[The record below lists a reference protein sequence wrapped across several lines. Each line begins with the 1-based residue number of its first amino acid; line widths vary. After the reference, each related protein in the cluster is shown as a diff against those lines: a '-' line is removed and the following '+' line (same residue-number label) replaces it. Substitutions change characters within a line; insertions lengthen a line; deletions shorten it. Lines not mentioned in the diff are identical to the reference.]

1 MAAQRADVGMVK
13 KKRGQAFVI
22 DDAKVYLDA
31 VKKMKPVG
39 DQSKAVFLLHTESVK
54 AHFESLEGL
63 TKTVRPEDDPFVEH
77 YQTPVVMEILYDQD
91 PQFRKS
97 IDVFVQA
104 IGKSEALIGKEAAR
118 RYSGFYGPTCVV
130 DFALIPGSTSN
141 VVNQILTES
150 EYPGCPQA
158 GNPCLQVVGDE
169 HLLWHRGGLCPRD
182 GERGNPCR
190 CRESRDRD
198 AQRCL

>member
-1 MAAQRADVGMVK
+1 MSELYRKMIDEAMAAQRADVGMVK

-31 VKKMKPVG
+31 VKKMKAVG

-54 AHFESLEGL
+54 AHFESLEAL

-97 IDVFVQA
+97 IDGFVEA
-104 IGKSEALIGKEAAR
+104 IGKSEALVGKEAAR
-118 RYSGFYGPTCVV
+118 RYSGSTGRH
-130 DFALIPGSTSN
+130 ALWTLPSSPAAPATSSTGSSGT
-141 VVNQILTES
+141 
-150 EYPGCPQA
+150 
-158 GNPCLQVVGDE
+158 
-169 HLLWHRGGLCPRD
+169 
-182 GERGNPCR
+182 
-190 CRESRDRD
+190 
-198 AQRCL
+198 